1 MKAPDKI
8 FVCIPQRLNM
18 PTFKE
23 DSKYVGMA
31 YTDTGN
37 LKSPQIEEYI
47 RKDALLE
54 WAKERYQQT
63 ISNVGCY
70 TGHSVWEE
78 VIEHIEA
85 L

>member
-31 YTDTGN
+31 YTDRGN
-37 LKSPQIEEYI
+37 LTSPQIEEYVSKKVLLDWANRI
-47 RKDALLE
+47 LNCNISSAMRIAVRAL
-54 WAKERYQQT
+54 
-63 ISNVGCY
+63 ISKIN
-70 TGHSVWEE
+70 S
-78 VIEHIEA
+78 

>member
-1 MKAPDKI
+1 MEAPDKI
-8 FVCIPQRLNM
+8 YI
-18 PTFKE
+18 FKGDAIKLVVE
-23 DSKYVGMA
+23 QPNNV
-31 YTDTGN
+31 
-37 LKSPQIEEYI
+37 EYI
-47 RKDALLE
+47 RKDLLLE

-70 TGHSVWEE
+70 TGHSVWTE